1 MITRREKQE
10 ALTELC
16 AEILTSARGGLK
28 SNARYRDVGT
38 GRSEQDKIMGDPVYY
53 LETYFAP
60 EQASR
65 TVDTLQGAASEV
77 AHAFQVSLWLEY
89 KDADTYDAS
98 SQAEYESLVEGPEGL
113 LVTLRGSPDPQEPG
127 HPDVPDW
134 PDTAELGQPEQVA
147 EPIVDLDNR
156 GRLAHLLRF
165 QITLTHSTL

>member
-1 MITRREKQE
+1 MITRHQKQE
-10 ALTELC
+10 ALTDLC
-16 AEILTSARGGLK
+16 AEILTAVRGGLK

-77 AHAFQVSLWLEY
+77 AHAFQVSLWFEY
-89 KDADTYDAS
+89 EDADTYAAS
-98 SQAEYESLVEGPEGL
+98 SQSDYEELVEGTQGL
-113 LVTLRGSPDPQEPG
+113 LTVLRGNPEPEAPG
-127 HPDVPDW
+127 HPDVDDW
-134 PDTAELGQPEQVA
+134 PGGTELGQPQQVA
-147 EPIVDLDNR
+147 EPIVGLDNQ

-165 QITLTHSTL
+165 QIALTHTTL

>member
-1 MITRREKQE
+1 MITRRDKQE
-10 ALTELC
+10 ALTGLC
-16 AEILTSARGGLK
+16 EEILTAVRPGLR
-28 SNARYRDVGT
+28 SSARYRDVGT
-38 GRSEQDKIMGDPVYY
+38 GRSAQDEIMGDPVYY

-60 EQASR
+60 DQASR

-89 KDADTYDAS
+89 EDADTYARS
-98 SQAEYESLVEGPEGL
+98 SQADYEELVEGPSGL
-113 LVTLRGSPDPQEPG
+113 LTTLRGSPDPEAPG

-134 PDTAELGQPEQVA
+134 PDGTELGQPQDVA

-165 QITLTHSTL
+165 QITLVHSTL